1 MKKPK
6 YSRKK
11 KRNSYLLFLFIIIIP
26 IAYYFIFHM
35 NNNKITSKDAT
46 EYLVGSWQRTDA
58 VYRIEITAVGDEGM
72 LDAAYFNP
80 NPINV
85 GKSGWRV
92 HEKVLQIYVQMDDV
106 NYPGSFYDLRYNK
119 EKDILHGTYYQA
131 VAKETYNVSFK
142 RKQ

>member
-1 MKKPK
+1 MTKTK
-6 YSRKK
+6 YTGKK
-11 KRNSYLLFLFIIIIP
+11 KKNLYLIYFFIILIP
-26 IAYYFIFHM
+26 VAYYFLFY
-35 NNNKITSKDAT
+35 NNNGEITSKDAS

-58 VYRIEITAVGDEGM
+58 AYLIKITAVGDEGV

-92 HEKVLQIYVQMDDV
+92 HEKVLQIFVQMDDV

-119 EKDILHGTYYQA
+119 EKDMLHGTYYQA

-142 RKQ
+142 RK